1 MKRVLARKVMIIC
14 LLITSFIFP
23 TAALAQTE
31 ENDYIYG
38 RMYRHASADC
48 AFLKSAPKEMNGVQE
63 GETLC
68 PCPICMQQP
77 SYDQSISIY
86 EFGGLLV
93 VAIPD
98 VALREP
104 ALDTSTFG
112 WDGFDYTTGEEANR
126 HLSELLHGNDYLRL
140 LSALKEGTEA
150 EAPVYELDFEA
161 ENCKP
166 FSSRYLGNTTYLVY
180 RQEKSGELTCRV
192 FGGLAR
198 TQNGVLNV
206 EITGRYGILELPQSR
221 YIPEPPD
228 YIIRNGMTIGLYHLN
243 DAVLLTVKTQSL
255 ECEYNNPFIEDAA
268 FYEYTLLIDGL
279 PVNSGNVIEGAYG
292 GEFVTVMTIAEYE
305 QIISGADVDLFC
317 GVYSIM
323 DFEGTPFAMYING
336 YSSEYRGIVNDKAET
351 LRTDT
356 SDIWRL
362 GDKFFI
368 ETHAEEGQKAG
379 LELYDAS
386 HDSTVRFFESDH
398 IWLADANSA
407 ICLIDDIANERYI
420 VIRRDKPFGETIAIR
435 TKSELEDKTYRYRVG
450 FMIEDGEPKCF
461 AMDTSGR
468 GWRLYGNDL
477 LPLSDFYY
485 SLNPLIWH
493 GNKGLIAVFKDTD
506 FSITDPEV
514 VYEGKTIEVGGMGQ
528 AGLMDEN
535 GNLITDIRYRSI
547 QVISDT
553 TVILIDSD
561 GNELTI
567 TIE

>member
-1 MKRVLARKVMIIC
+1 MRIKALKIMIIC
-14 LLITSFIFP
+14 SLMASFFFP
-23 TAALAQTE
+23 TVVLAQTE
-31 ENDYIYG
+31 ESDYING

-48 AFLKSAPKEMNGVQE
+48 AYLKNAPTEMNGAQE
-63 GETLC
+63 GETLY
-68 PCPICMQQP
+68 PCPVCMQQS
-77 SYDQSISIY
+77 SYDQPVAIY

-98 VALREP
+98 AALREP
-104 ALDTSTFG
+104 TLDTTTFY
-112 WDGFDYTTGEEANR
+112 WDGFDYTCGEEANR
-126 HLSELLHGNDYLRL
+126 HLSEYLHGNDYLRL
-140 LSALKEGTEA
+140 LTALKQGAEA
-150 EAPVYELDFEA
+150 EAPVYELDFAA

-166 FSSRYLGNTTYLVY
+166 LSVRYLGNTTYQVY
-180 RQEKSGELTCRV
+180 RREKAGELTCRV

-206 EITGRYGILELPQSR
+206 DVTGCYGILELPESR
-221 YIPEPPD
+221 CIPEPPEL
-228 YIIRNGMTIGLYHLN
+228 IERNGLTMELYHLA
-243 DAVLLTVKTQSL
+243 DAILLTVNAQSM
-255 ECEYNNPFIEDAA
+255 EFEYNNPFIEDAA
-268 FYEYTLLIDGL
+268 FYEHTLLIGGL
-279 PVNSGNVIEGAYG
+279 PVNSGNVIKGGCG
-292 GEFVTVMTIAEYE
+292 GEFVTVITASEYE
-305 QIISGADVDLFC
+305 QIIGGADVGLFC
-317 GVYSIM
+317 GIYSIM
-323 DFEGTPFAMYING
+323 DFEGTQFATYING
-336 YSSEYRGIVNDKAET
+336 YSSEHRGIVNDKGET
-351 LRTDT
+351 LRSDT

-362 GDKFFI
+362 DDKFFI

-386 HDSTVRFFESDH
+386 HDSTVRFFESDR

-407 ICLIDDIANERYI
+407 ICLIDDIANKRYI

-435 TKSELEDKTYRYRVG
+435 TKSELEDKTCRYRVG

-461 AMDTSGR
+461 AMDTLGR